1 MTDLALELS
10 KLTRPRLL
18 SQAARAGEAMY
29 EHTRHLPR
37 ILGRSAPAS
46 HEIVLGLLLERE
58 QELEAQ
64 RKTGDAV
71 YRAARHVELLIAIR
85 AEAAMWGAPSTDEDQ
100 DQVNASGIDAFLL
113 ATYAASASASAG
125 SRAGCW

>member
-10 KLTRPRLL
+10 KLVRPRLL

-29 EHTRHLPR
+29 ERTRHLPR
-37 ILGRSAPAS
+37 ILGRSVPTS
-46 HEIVLGLLLERE
+46 HEIALGLLLERE

-85 AEAAMWGAPSTDEDQ
+85 AEAAMWQAPSTDQ

>member
-29 EHTRHLPR
+29 ERTRHLPR

-46 HEIVLGLLLERE
+46 HEIALGLLLERE

-85 AEAAMWGAPSTDEDQ
+85 AEAAMWQAPSTDQ

>member
-1 MTDLALELS
+1 MTNLALELS
-10 KLTRPRLL
+10 KLVRPRLL

-29 EHTRHLPR
+29 ERTRHLPR

-46 HEIVLGLLLERE
+46 HEIALGLLLERE

-85 AEAAMWGAPSTDEDQ
+85 AEAAMWQAQSADQ
-100 DQVNASGIDAFLL
+100 DQVNASGMDAFLL